1 VTMGSMTTT
10 NNPGPAWSWVEPDP
24 TSRPTP
30 HAELQ
35 TGPPTHQAFTQA
47 SATVAKTVSTAWGGA
62 PSLGLLFP
70 IRAWWAS
77 KEWQRGAP
85 LLFLVFGLAPW
96 VILHAVGFND
106 SISKAA
112 WGFSLYF
119 AVLWALGIWALI
131 RPGKPDLALVAKV
144 VVASAVFGIP
154 FAIWLEKAWGHG
166 SSLAVYVLG
175 VGFPEELAKALPVFF
190 LMVIMAEK
198 RTYSTRMFM
207 YIGALSGLAFG
218 VVEAVKYS
226 PGYAA
231 QLAQGQATALVATET
246 VWRLLTDGLFH
257 AATAA
262 ITCYFIGLAAKNLRW
277 RVQLIIVGL
286 ALTSV
291 LHGMND
297 RYSQGW
303 TQVGIAGAILF
314 IFIGYVLTGDSIA
327 AEVESENGHSPA

>member
-1 VTMGSMTTT
+1 MTAT
-10 NNPGPAWSWVEPDP
+10 NNPSPTWSWVELHP
-24 TSRPTP
+24 TSAAAP
-30 HAELQ
+30 HLEAEPRTEAQ
-35 TGPPTHQAFTQA
+35 TQPQSHQAFTQA
-47 SATVAKTVSTAWGGA
+47 SASMANAVSTAWGGA
-62 PSLGLLFP
+62 PSLRLLLP
-70 IRAWWAS
+70 VRAWWAS

-112 WGFSLYF
+112 WGFALYF
-119 AVLWALGIWALI
+119 AVLWALGMWALI
-131 RPGKPDLALVAKV
+131 RPGKPDLALGAKV
-144 VVASAVFGIP
+144 VAASALFGIP
-154 FAIWLEKAWGHG
+154 FAIWLETALGHG
-166 SSLAVYVLG
+166 SSLGVYILG
-175 VGFPEELAKALPVFF
+175 VGLPEELAKALPVLF
-190 LMVIMAEK
+190 LMVVMAEK

-207 YIGALSGLAFG
+207 YVGALSGLAFG

-226 PGYAA
+226 PAYAHE
-231 QLAQGQATALVATET
+231 LAQGQATALVATET

-262 ITCYFIGLAAKNLRW
+262 ITCYFIGLAARNLRW
-277 RVQLIIVGL
+277 RVQLIVVGL

-303 TQVGIAGAILF
+303 AQVGIAGAILF

-327 AEVESENGHSPA
+327 AEVEGEKTRR